1 MAPSLGPPARV
12 VSLLFSRPLP
22 LTCLGEVGREA
33 SGKTGFGLS
42 LAHHSVLSF
51 SGFFFFLNHYCN

>member
-51 SGFFFFLNHYCN
+51 SGFFFF